1 MWLDFV
7 SSPESIHTNDRAL
20 GGFCIGASADKARFD
35 AQSSPWPIQAIVAPL
50 LGLDVPVLHETWFCN
65 SPASD
70 DVQHGHSEGIAW
82 RRMGNLLYGVL
93 ELAEADFSDAANAA
107 VAPLQLASAD
117 IYRRIF
123 RLLDAQQLP
132 QLWRVWN
139 YVADI
144 NRETHGLERYRQFNI
159 GRQEAWREFHRTITG
174 NVPAACAIGLPAG
187 ALKRVSI
194 AFLASDMPVI
204 PIENPRQVSAYHYPA
219 DYGPCSPT
227 FSRAALASMK
237 GQEVLFISGTASI
250 VGHQTLHA
258 GDVRAQCD
266 ETLAN
271 IAAVLD
277 EANRHAHS
285 APFTLASLSYRVYV
299 RHLADFASIQARLRE
314 VLGQGVE
321 IVYLQADIC
330 RADLLLEIEAHGIHA
345 TEHVHA

>member
-1 MWLDFV
+1 M
-7 SSPESIHTNDRAL
+7 NDRAL
-20 GGFCIGASADKARFD
+20 GGFRLGASAATAIDVR
-35 AQSSPWPIQAIVAPL
+35 SNTWPIQTIAAPL
-50 LGLDVPVLHETWFCN
+50 LGFDAPLLHEAWLLN
-65 SPASD
+65 PLSD
-70 DVQHGHSEGIAW
+70 DMQEGYGESIAW
-82 RRMGNLLYGVL
+82 RRTGNLLYGVI
-93 ELAEADFSDAANAA
+93 ELAEADFFDAAHAA
-107 VAPLQLASAD
+107 MAPLQLASAEA
-117 IYRRIF
+117 YRRIF

-159 GRQEAWREFHRTITG
+159 GRQEAWREFDRAVVG

-187 ALKRVSI
+187 APERVSI
-194 AFLASDMPVI
+194 AFLAGDVPVI
-204 PIENPRQVSAYHYPA
+204 PIENPRQVSAYHYPV

-227 FSRAALASMK
+227 FSRAALASVN

-271 IAAVLD
+271 IGAVLD
-277 EANRHAHS
+277 EANRHARS
-285 APFTLASLSYRVYV
+285 SPFTLASLSYRVYV
-299 RHLADFASIQARLRE
+299 RHPSDFAPIQARLHE

-345 TEHVHA
+345 VGVAHA